1 MKVKIKKASSAVT
14 LKASHLTVIST
25 QGNRPMN
32 NTTAT
37 DFNSQI
43 DEAYN
48 AASNALDCVSL
59 AMEHIGG
66 LEALFKSI
74 ILQTKDKQ
82 GLKEVLN
89 ASKLGC
95 YVCDDFINSL
105 DCQKEDLEKAIKS
118 LLVKGG
124 YAHE

>member
-1 MKVKIKKASSAVT
+1 MLRPQTATNRHKKASSALT
-14 LKASHLTVIST
+14 PKASHLTVVPT
-25 QGNRPMN
+25 TNRNTAMN

-48 AASNALDCVSL
+48 TASNALDCVTL

-74 ILQTKDKQ
+74 FLQTKDKQ

-89 ASKLGC
+89 ASKL
-95 YVCDDFINSL
+95 
-105 DCQKEDLEKAIKS
+105 
-118 LLVKGG
+118 
-124 YAHE
+124 